1 MNKHKENGFR
11 SLLMTFAV
19 FAMSLVSISALAE
32 PIQIVGKVVDA
43 NGDPLVG
50 ASVVEAG
57 TSNGTITDLDG
68 AFVLTVENN
77 VTLLVSY
84 VGYKDQE
91 ARAHKDMVVMLR
103 EDTQVLDEVVAIG
116 YGTQK
121 KANLTGAVT
130 TVDVSKTLESKTESD
145 VAKAL
150 QGAVPGLTITNATGD
165 LDADPTVVIRGIG
178 TLSNSGTSTP
188 LYIVD
193 GVPVENLGYLNSNDI
208 ESISVLKDAS
218 STAIYGTRAAFG
230 VVLVTTKTAKTA
242 EKVSV
247 TYNNNFAW
255 SRATALPDYPTVM
268 EQATALTDANK
279 RAGLPSELFGMYL
292 DTKYFIA
299 GATAW
304 QEKHGGKSG
313 YRKMVYGDDWDE
325 HGFYADWDVAGIM
338 FNDAAPSQQHNLS
351 VSGNSGKT
359 NYYMS
364 LGYNHQQ
371 GLMNFNP
378 DKMDKFNATV
388 NLSTKVTKWLE
399 VGARF
404 NMQHRIYTYPYV
416 RGQGSYQYVWRWG
429 SFFGPYGYFEDAEG
443 NQYDGRNMI
452 GFRKAAAGPDGD
464 GSNDTYN
471 KRMNMR
477 AGGFIKL
484 NLAKGLTF
492 NGDYTFTYRAGRY
505 KGVGY
510 DEDLVNTWSLFGED
524 FTHGAINTS
533 TFIET
538 ENTHYY
544 NHVANMFLNYNGS
557 WSGHNLNVMVGA
569 NIDKSEYEYL
579 YYERHGMQ
587 DPTMPELKL
596 MSEDYSYSHSH
607 SRSGSAGIFG
617 RINYDYKGIYLIE
630 LSGRYDGSS
639 KFPSHTQ
646 WAFFPSGSLGYR
658 ISEEAYFQEAKEYV
672 SNLKVRA
679 SYGAIGNQEIGSN
692 MFIKT
697 MGKTTNG
704 VNWLGDGKLKYDY
717 FGTPKMVDP
726 SLTWETITTTNVGI
740 DLGFFNNDL
749 NVNFDWY
756 QRDTKGMLA
765 PGKELPSVLG
775 ASAAYENAGSLRTR
789 GWELNIDWR
798 HTFRDADDL
807 TVHANFN
814 LGDYKATITQWD
826 SDNLINT
833 KYTGKEYGEI
843 WGFETE
849 RYFTWDDFTTE
860 TRERLVPF
868 DVNDDGKVDADETIT
883 ETYQAVTGYVEGVAS
898 QKGLEKDKGFTYG
911 PGDIKFV
918 DQNGDGVIDW
928 GDGTVENHGD
938 LVKIGNTTP
947 RWQYSFRLGAE
958 WKGFDIDLFFQGVGK
973 RDMWSPS
980 AFVMP
985 LTRGADAIYAWQTD
999 YITNAEVSDTDIS
1012 KAVIRQDAA
1021 YPRMYPGNA
1030 GQGVPGSSIIDAG
1043 RNNFYPQD
1051 KYLINMAYLR
1061 LKNLTVGYTLPQ
1073 RLTRKATIEKV
1084 RIYASFNN
1092 LADLVNHTAQYGFDP
1107 EVSTGRGTG
1116 SFGNGTY
1123 GRVEPLMRSYSFGL
1137 QVTL

>member
-19 FAMSLVSISALAE
+19 FAMSLVSISAMAA
-32 PIQIVGKVVDA
+32 PISVVGKVVDA
-43 NGDPLVG
+43 NGEPLVG
-50 ASVVEAG
+50 ASVVEVG

-68 AFVLTVENN
+68 AFVLSVEPN
-77 VTLLVSY
+77 VTLHVSY

-91 ARAHKDMVVMLR
+91 VRAHKDMVVLLR
-103 EDTQVLDEVVAIG
+103 EDTHVLDEVVAIG

-165 LDADPTVVIRGIG
+165 LSADPTVVIRGIG

-193 GVPVENLGYLNSNDI
+193 GVPMENLGYLNANDI

-230 VVLVTTKTAKTA
+230 VVLVTTKSAKTA

-255 SRATALPDYPTVM
+255 SRATATPNYPDVLT
-268 EQATALTDANK
+268 QAQALTDANT
-279 RAGLPSELFGMYL
+279 RAGLASELFGMYL
-292 DTKYFIA
+292 NSDEFIA
-299 GATAW
+299 GATRWAEW
-304 QEKHGGKSG
+304 ASTQGWKNNKSP
-313 YRKMVYGDDWDE
+313 YRKMEYGLDWDE

-338 FNDAAPSQQHNLS
+338 FNNATPSQQHNLS

-371 GLMNFNP
+371 CLMNFNP

-388 NLSTKVTKWLE
+388 NISTKVNNWLE

-416 RGQGSYQYVWRWG
+416 RGQGTYQYVWRWG

-443 NQYDGRNMI
+443 NQYEGRNMI
-452 GFRKAAAGPDGD
+452 GFRKAAAGPDGE
-464 GSNDTYN
+464 GGDTWR

-524 FTHGAINTS
+524 FAHGAINTS

-544 NHVANMFLNYNGS
+544 NHVANMYFNYNGS
-557 WSGHNLNVMVGA
+557 WNNHNLNVMVGA
-569 NIDKSEYEYL
+569 NVDKNEYEYL
-579 YYERHGMQ
+579 YYERHAMQ
-587 DPTMPELKL
+587 DQNLPELAL
-596 MSEDYSYSHSH
+596 CAEDYSYSHSH
-607 SRSGSAGIFG
+607 SHSGSAGIFA

-630 LSGRYDGSS
+630 LSGRADASS
-639 KFPSHTQ
+639 KFPTDHQ
-646 WAFFPSGSLGYR
+646 WAFFPSGSVGYR
-658 ISEEAYFQEAKEYV
+658 ISEEPYFQAAKDYV
-672 SNLKVRA
+672 SNLKLRA
-679 SYGAIGNQEIGSN
+679 SYGQIGNQEIGSN
-692 MFIKT
+692 MFLET
-697 MGKTTNG
+697 MSKTTNG
-704 VNWLGDGKLKYDY
+704 VSWLGTGSSKYDY
-717 FGTPKMVDP
+717 FGQPKMVDP
-726 SLTWETITTTNVGI
+726 TLTWETIETTNVGI
-740 DLGFFNNDL
+740 DLGFFKNDL

-765 PGKELPSVLG
+765 PGKELPTVVG
-775 ASAAYENAGSLRTR
+775 TGAAYENAGSLRTR
-789 GWELNIDWR
+789 GWELSIDWR
-798 HTFRDADDL
+798 HVFRDAGDL
-807 TVHANFN
+807 ALHANFN
-814 LGDYKATITQWD
+814 IGDYKATITEWD
-826 SDNLINT
+826 SENFVNT
-833 KYTGKEYGEI
+833 KYSGKEYGEI

-849 RYFTWDDFTTE
+849 RYFTWDDFTT
-860 TRERLVPF
+860 
-868 DVNDDGKVDADETIT
+868 DAEGNI
-883 ETYQAVTGYVEGVAS
+883 TGYAEGVAS
-898 QKGLEKDKGFTYG
+898 QKGLEKDKAFTYG
-911 PGDIKFV
+911 PGDIKFK

-938 LVKIGNTTP
+938 LVKIGNTNP
-947 RWQYSFRLGAE
+947 RYQYSFRLGAD
-958 WKGFDIDLFFQGVGK
+958 WKGLDIDLFFQGVGK
-973 RDMWSPS
+973 RDAWSPS

-999 YITNAEVSDTDIS
+999 YVTEEEYANKT
-1012 KAVIRQDAA
+1012 IRQDAD

-1030 GQGVPGSSIIDAG
+1030 GQGVAGSSILDAG
-1043 RNNFYPQD
+1043 KNNFYPQD
-1051 KYLINMAYLR
+1051 KYLMNLSYLR

-1073 RLTRKATIEKV
+1073 KWTRKATIEKV
-1084 RIYASFNN
+1084 RIYASLNN
-1092 LADLVNHTAQYGFDP
+1092 LCDLINHTAQYGFDP
-1107 EVSTGRGTG
+1107 EVSTGSGTG

-1123 GRVEPLMRSYSFGL
+1123 GRTEPLMRSYSFGL

>member
-1 MNKHKENGFR
+1 MMNKHKENGFR

-19 FAMSLVSISALAE
+19 FAMSLFSISAMAE
-32 PIQIVGKVVDA
+32 PISIVGKVVDA
-43 NGDPLVG
+43 AGEPLVG

-68 AFVLTVENN
+68 AFVLTVEKN
-77 VTLLVSY
+77 VTLVVSY
-84 VGYKDQE
+84 VGCKDQE
-91 ARAHKDMVVMLR
+91 VRAHKDMVVMLK

-165 LDADPTVVIRGIG
+165 LNADPTVVIRGIG

-188 LYIVD
+188 LYVVD
-193 GVPVENLGYLNSNDI
+193 GVPMENLGYLNSNDI

-218 STAIYGTRAAFG
+218 ATAIYGTRAAFG
-230 VVLVTTKTAKTA
+230 VVLVTTKTAKTQ

-255 SRATALPDYPTVM
+255 SRATALPDYPDVLT
-268 EQATALTDANK
+268 QAQALTDANT
-279 RAGLPSELFGMYL
+279 RAGLASELFGMYL
-292 DTKYFIA
+292 NSDEFIA
-299 GATAW
+299 GATKWANW
-304 QEKHGGKSG
+304 AATQGWKNNKSP
-313 YRKMVYGDDWDE
+313 YRKMEYGLDWDE
-325 HGFYADWDVAGIM
+325 NGFYADWDVAGIM
-338 FNDAAPSQQHNLS
+338 FNNATPSQQHNLS

-388 NLSTKVTKWLE
+388 NLSTKVNNWLE

-416 RGQGSYQYVWRWG
+416 RGQGTYQYVWRWG

-443 NQYDGRNMI
+443 NQYEGRNMI
-452 GFRKAAAGPDGD
+452 GFRKAAAGPDGE
-464 GSNDTYN
+464 GGDTWR

-524 FTHGAINTS
+524 FAHGAINTS

-544 NHVANMFLNYNGS
+544 NHVANMFFNYNGS
-557 WSGHNLNVMVGA
+557 WAGNNLNVMVGA
-569 NIDKSEYEYL
+569 NLDKSEYEYL

-587 DPTMPELKL
+587 DPNLPELAL
-596 MSEDYSYSHSH
+596 LSEDYSYTHSHSH
-607 SRSGSAGIFG
+607 GGSAGIFA
-617 RINYDYKGIYLIE
+617 RINYDYKGIYLVE

-646 WAFFPSGSLGYR
+646 WAFFPSGSVGYR
-658 ISEEAYFQEAKEYV
+658 ISEEPYFQAAKEVV
-672 SNLKVRA
+672 SNLKLRG
-679 SYGAIGNQEIGSN
+679 SYGTIGNQEIGSN
-692 MFIKT
+692 MFLET
-697 MGKTTNG
+697 MSKTTNG
-704 VNWLGDGKLKYDY
+704 VSWLGTGGSKYDY

-726 SLTWETITTTNVGI
+726 TLTWETIATTNVGV
-740 DLGFFNNDL
+740 DLGFLKNDL

-756 QRDTKGMLA
+756 QRVTTGMLA
-765 PGKELPSVLG
+765 PGKELPTVLG

-789 GWELNIDWR
+789 GWELTIDWR
-798 HTFRDADDL
+798 HVFHNADDL
-807 TVHANFN
+807 AVHANFN
-814 LGDYKATITQWD
+814 IGDYKAVITEWD
-826 SDNLINT
+826 SEDLVNT
-833 KYTGKEYGEI
+833 KYSGKEYGEI

-849 RYFTWDDFTTE
+849 RYFTWDDFTT
-860 TRERLVPF
+860 
-868 DVNDDGKVDADETIT
+868 DADGNI
-883 ETYQAVTGYVEGVAS
+883 TGYAEGVAS

-918 DQNGDGVIDW
+918 DQNGDGEINW
-928 GDGTVENHGD
+928 GYDANDTENNPEGLAPGTKGNHGD
-938 LVKIGNTTP
+938 LVKIGNSTP
-947 RWQYSFRLGAE
+947 RYQYSFRLGAD

-973 RDMWSPS
+973 RDVWSPS

-999 YITNAEVSDTDIS
+999 YITEEDYLNKNID
-1012 KAVIRQDAA
+1012 QNAA
-1021 YPRMYPGNA
+1021 YPRMWPGNA
-1030 GQGVPGSSIIDAG
+1030 GQGVAGSSIIDAG
-1043 RNNFYPQD
+1043 KNNFYPQD
-1051 KYLINMAYLR
+1051 KYLMNLSYLR

-1073 RLTRKATIEKV
+1073 KWTRKATIEKV

-1092 LADLVNHTAQYGFDP
+1092 LADLINHTAQYGFDP
-1107 EVSTGRGTG
+1107 EVSTGSGTG

-1123 GRVEPLMRSYSFGL
+1123 GRTEPLMRSYSFGL

>member
-1 MNKHKENGFR
+1 MMNKHKENGFR

-19 FAMSLVSISALAE
+19 FAMSLVSISAMAA
-32 PIQIVGKVVDA
+32 PISVVGKVVDA
-43 NGDPLVG
+43 NGEPLVG

-68 AFVLTVENN
+68 AFVLSVEPN
-77 VTLLVSY
+77 VTLVVSY

-91 ARAHKDMVVMLR
+91 VRAHKDMVVMLR
-103 EDTQVLDEVVAIG
+103 EDTQILDEVVAIG

-193 GVPVENLGYLNSNDI
+193 GVPMENLGYLNSNDI

-230 VVLVTTKTAKTA
+230 VVLVTTKTAKTQ

-255 SRATALPDYPTVM
+255 SRATALPDYPTVL
-268 EQATALTDANK
+268 EQAQALTDANK
-279 RAGLPSELFGMYL
+279 RAGLASELFGMYL
-292 DTKYFIA
+292 DTEAFISGAQRWLDWANSPEGAAA
-299 GATAW
+299 GI
-304 QEKHGGKSG
+304 KNGKSP
-313 YRKMVYGDDWDE
+313 YRKMVYGLDWDE
-325 HGFYADWDVAGIM
+325 KGFYADWDVAGIM

-388 NLSTKVTKWLE
+388 NISTKVNNWLE
-399 VGARF
+399 IGARF
-404 NMQHRIYTYPYV
+404 NLQHRIYTYPYV

-452 GFRKAAAGPDGD
+452 GFRKAAAGPDGI
-464 GSNDTYN
+464 GNDTWN

-510 DEDLVNTWSLFGED
+510 SEDLVNTWSLFGEN
-524 FTHGAINTS
+524 FTHGKINTS

-569 NIDKSEYEYL
+569 NMDKSEYEYL

-587 DPTMPELKL
+587 DENLPELAL
-596 MSEDYSYSHSH
+596 CSEDYSYSHSH
-607 SRSGSAGIFG
+607 SHSGSAGVFA
-617 RINYDYKGIYLIE
+617 RINYDYKGIYLVE

-639 KFPSHTQ
+639 KFPTHTQ

-658 ISEEAYFQEAKEYV
+658 LSEEAYFQEAKEYV
-672 SNLKVRA
+672 SNLKLRA
-679 SYGAIGNQEIGSN
+679 SYGVIGNQEIGSN
-692 MFIKT
+692 MFLET
-697 MGKTTNG
+697 MSKTTNG
-704 VNWLGDGKLKYDY
+704 VSWMGTGTSKYDY
-717 FGTPKMVDP
+717 FGMPKMVDP
-726 SLTWETITTTNVGI
+726 SLTWETIATTNVGI

-756 QRDTKGMLA
+756 QRMTTGMLA
-765 PGKELPSVLG
+765 PGQELPSVLG

-798 HTFRDADDL
+798 HVFHDAGDL
-807 TVHANFN
+807 AVHANFN
-814 LGDYKATITQWD
+814 LADYKAVITQWD
-826 SDNLINT
+826 SNDLTNT

-849 RYFTWDDFTTE
+849 RYFTFDDF
-860 TRERLVPF
+860 
-868 DVNDDGKVDADETIT
+868 NADGSYK
-883 ETYQAVTGYVEGVAS
+883 EGVAD
-898 QKGLEKDKGFTYG
+898 QTALEKGTFVYG
-911 PGDIKFV
+911 PGDVKFV
-918 DQNGDGVIDW
+918 DQNGDGVINW
-928 GDGTVENHGD
+928 GYAVDDAVNNPEGLAPGTKNNHGD
-938 LVKIGNTTP
+938 LVKIGNETP
-947 RWQYSFRLGAE
+947 RWQYSFRLGAD

-973 RDMWSPS
+973 RDVWSPS

-999 YITNAEVSDTDIS
+999 YVTEAEYAAKT
-1012 KAVIRQDAA
+1012 IRQDAA

-1030 GQGVPGSSIIDAG
+1030 GQGVPGANITAIG
-1043 RNNFYPQD
+1043 CNNFYPQD
-1051 KYLINMAYLR
+1051 KYLINLAYLR

-1073 RLTRKATIEKV
+1073 KWTRKATIEKV

-1116 SFGNGTY
+1116 GFGNGTY

>member
-1 MNKHKENGFR
+1 MMNKHKENGFR

-19 FAMSLVSISALAE
+19 FAMSLVSISAMAA
-32 PIQIVGKVVDA
+32 PISVVGKVVDA
-43 NGDPLVG
+43 NGEPLVG

-68 AFVLTVENN
+68 AFVLSVEPN
-77 VTLLVSY
+77 VTLVVSY

-91 ARAHKDMVVMLR
+91 VRAHKDMVVMLK

-130 TVDVSKTLESKTESD
+130 SVDVSKTLESKTESD

-150 QGAVPGLTITNATGD
+150 QGAVPGLTITNANGD
-165 LDADPTVVIRGIG
+165 LNSDPTVVIRGIG

-230 VVLVTTKTAKTA
+230 VVLVTTKTAKTQ

-255 SRATALPDYPTVM
+255 SHATALPEYPDVIA
-268 EQATALTDANK
+268 QATALTDANK
-279 RAGLPSELFGMYL
+279 RAGLASELFGMYL
-292 DTKYFIA
+292 DTDEFLTGAQRWLDWANSPEGAAA
-299 GATAW
+299 GI
-304 QEKHGGKSG
+304 KNGKSP
-313 YRKMVYGDDWDE
+313 YRKMIYGLDWDE
-325 HGFYADWDVAGIM
+325 KGFYADWDVAGIM
-338 FNDAAPSQQHNLS
+338 FNDATPSQQHNLS

-378 DKMDKFNATV
+378 DKMDKFNATL
-388 NLSTKVTKWLE
+388 NLSTKVNKWLE

-416 RGQGSYQYVWRWG
+416 RGQGTYQYVWRWG
-429 SFFGPYGYFEDAEG
+429 SFFGPYGYFEDADG
-443 NQYDGRNMI
+443 NQFDGRQMI
-452 GFRKAAAGPDGD
+452 GFRKAAAGPDGE
-464 GSNDTYN
+464 GGDTWR

-510 DEDLVNTWSLFGED
+510 SEDLVNTWSLFGEN
-524 FTHGAINTS
+524 FTHGKINTS

-569 NIDKSEYEYL
+569 NLDKSEYEYL
-579 YYERHGMQ
+579 YYERHAMQ
-587 DPTMPELKL
+587 DENLPELAL
-596 MSEDYSYSHSH
+596 CSEDYSYTHSHSH
-607 SRSGSAGIFG
+607 GGSAGIFG
-617 RINYDYKGIYLIE
+617 RINYDYKGIYLVE

-639 KFPSHTQ
+639 KFPTHTQ
-646 WAFFPSGSLGYR
+646 WAFFPSGSVGYR
-658 ISEEAYFQEAKEYV
+658 ISEEGYFQEAKEYV
-672 SNLKVRA
+672 SNLKLRA
-679 SYGAIGNQEIGSN
+679 SYGVIGNQEIGSN
-692 MFIKT
+692 MFLET
-697 MGKTTNG
+697 MSKTTNG
-704 VNWLGDGKLKYDY
+704 VSWLGTGSSKYDY

-726 SLTWETITTTNVGI
+726 TLTWETIATTNVGI
-740 DLGFFNNDL
+740 DLGFLKNEL

-756 QRDTKGMLA
+756 QRETTGMLA
-765 PGKELPSVLG
+765 PGQALPQVLG

-798 HTFRDADDL
+798 HTFRDADNL
-807 TVHANFN
+807 TLHANFN
-814 LGDYKATITQWD
+814 LADYKATITQWD
-826 SDNLINT
+826 SNDLTNT

-843 WGFETE
+843 WGFQTD
-849 RYFTWDDFTTE
+849 RYFTFEDF
-860 TRERLVPF
+860 
-868 DVNDDGKVDADETIT
+868 NADGSYA
-883 ETYQAVTGYVEGVAS
+883 EGVAS
-898 QKGLEKDKGFTYG
+898 QTGLEKGSFKYG
-911 PGDIKFV
+911 PGDVKFV
-918 DQNGDGVIDW
+918 DQNGDGVINW
-928 GDGTVENHGD
+928 GYAVDDVENNPEGLAPGTKNNHGD
-938 LVKIGNTTP
+938 LVKIGNETP

-999 YITNAEVSDTDIS
+999 YVTEADYAAGIIDQN
-1012 KAVIRQDAA
+1012 AA

-1030 GQGVPGSSIIDAG
+1030 GQGVPGANITAIG
-1043 RNNFYPQD
+1043 CNNFYPQD
-1051 KYLINMAYLR
+1051 KYLMNLAYLR

-1073 RLTRKATIEKV
+1073 KWTRKATIEKV

>member
-1 MNKHKENGFR
+1 MMNKHKENGFR

-19 FAMSLVSISALAE
+19 FAMSLVSISAMAA
-32 PIQIVGKVVDA
+32 PISVVGKVVDA
-43 NGDPLVG
+43 NGEPLVG

-68 AFVLTVENN
+68 AFVLSVEPN
-77 VTLLVSY
+77 VTLVVSY

-91 ARAHKDMVVMLR
+91 VRAHKDMVVMLR

-193 GVPVENLGYLNSNDI
+193 GVPMENLGYLNSNDI

-230 VVLVTTKTAKTA
+230 VVLVTTKTAKTQ

-247 TYNNNFAW
+247 NYNNNFAW
-255 SRATALPDYPTVM
+255 SRATALPDYPDVLT
-268 EQATALTDANK
+268 QAQALTDANT
-279 RAGLPSELFGMYL
+279 RAGLASELFGMYL
-292 DTKYFIA
+292 NSDEFIA
-299 GATAW
+299 GATKWAEYAKTQGW
-304 QEKHGGKSG
+304 KNNKSP
-313 YRKMVYGDDWDE
+313 YRKMEYGLDWDE
-325 HGFYADWDVAGIM
+325 KGFYADWDVAGIM
-338 FNDAAPSQQHNLS
+338 FNDATPSQQHNLS

-388 NLSTKVTKWLE
+388 NLSTKVNNWLE

-404 NMQHRIYTYPYV
+404 NLQHRIYTYPYV
-416 RGQGSYQYVWRWG
+416 RGQGTYQYVWRWG

-443 NQYDGRNMI
+443 NQYEGRNMI
-452 GFRKAAAGPDGD
+452 GFRKAAAGPDGI
-464 GSNDTYN
+464 GNDTYQ

-510 DEDLVNTWSLFGED
+510 SEDLVNTWSLFGED
-524 FTHGAINTS
+524 FAHGKINTS

-557 WSGHNLNVMVGA
+557 WGGHNLNVMVGA
-569 NIDKSEYEYL
+569 NLDKSEYEYL
-579 YYERHGMQ
+579 YYERHAMQ
-587 DPTMPELKL
+587 DENLPELAL
-596 MSEDYSYSHSH
+596 CSEDYSYSHSH
-607 SRSGSAGIFG
+607 SHSGSAGIFA

-639 KFPSHTQ
+639 KFPTHTQ

-658 ISEEAYFQEAKEYV
+658 LSEEAYFQEAKEYV

-679 SYGAIGNQEIGSN
+679 SYGVIGNQEIGSN
-692 MFIKT
+692 MFLET
-697 MGKTTNG
+697 MSKTTNG
-704 VNWLGDGKLKYDY
+704 VSWLGTGNSKYDY
-717 FGTPKMVDP
+717 FGQPKMVDP
-726 SLTWETITTTNVGI
+726 TLTWETIATTNIGI
-740 DLGFFNNDL
+740 DLGFLNNDL

-756 QRDTKGMLA
+756 QRMTTGMLA
-765 PGKELPSVLG
+765 PGKTLPQVVG
-775 ASAAYENAGSLRTR
+775 ATAAYENAGSLRTR

-798 HTFRDADDL
+798 HTFRDADNL
-807 TVHANFN
+807 TLHANFN
-814 LGDYKATITQWD
+814 LADYKAVITEWD
-826 SDNLINT
+826 SNDLVNT

-843 WGFETE
+843 WGFETD
-849 RYFTWDDFTTE
+849 RYFTPDDF
-860 TRERLVPF
+860 
-868 DVNDDGKVDADETIT
+868 NADGSYK
-883 ETYQAVTGYVEGVAS
+883 EGIAS
-898 QKGLEKDKGFTYG
+898 QKGIEKDKGFTYG

-928 GDGTVENHGD
+928 GDGTKDNHGD
-938 LVKIGNTTP
+938 LVKIGNSTP
-947 RWQYSFRLGAE
+947 RWQYSFRLGAD

-973 RDMWSPS
+973 REVWSQS

-999 YITNAEVSDTDIS
+999 YITEADYAAGT
-1012 KAVIRQDAA
+1012 IRQDAA
-1021 YPRMYPGNA
+1021 YPRMWPGNA
-1030 GQGVPGSSIIDAG
+1030 GQGVASSSILDAG
-1043 RNNFYPQD
+1043 KNNFYPQD
-1051 KYLINMAYLR
+1051 KYLMNLAYLR

-1073 RLTRKATIEKV
+1073 KLTRKATIEKV

-1092 LADLVNHTAQYGFDP
+1092 LADLINHTAQYGFDP
-1107 EVSTGRGTG
+1107 EVSTGSGTG

-1123 GRVEPLMRSYSFGL
+1123 GRTEPLMRSYSFGL

>member
-1 MNKHKENGFR
+1 MNTRKENGFR
-11 SLLMTFAV
+11 SLLMSLAV
-19 FAMSLVSISALAE
+19 FAMTMVSISAYAAPE
-32 PIQIVGKVVDA
+32 TITGRVVDA
-43 NGDPLVG
+43 NGDPLIGANVAEVG
-50 ASVVEAG
+50 
-57 TSNGTITDLDG
+57 TTNGTITDIDG
-68 AFVLTVENN
+68 AFVLSVEKN

-84 VGYKDQE
+84 MGYKDQE
-91 ARAHKDMVVMLR
+91 VRAHKDMVVMLK
-103 EDTQVLDEVVAIG
+103 EDTQVLDEVVAVG

-193 GVPVENLGYLNSNDI
+193 GVPMENLGYLNSNDI

-230 VVLVTTKTAKTA
+230 VVLVTTKSAKTA

-255 SRATALPDYPTVM
+255 SHATALPEYPDVM
-268 EQATALTDANK
+268 SQANALTDANK
-279 RAGLPSELFGMYL
+279 RAGLASELFGMYL
-292 DTKYFIA
+292 DSKEFVE
-299 GATAW
+299 GANRWKEWAATQGW
-304 QEKHGGKSG
+304 KNGKSP
-313 YRKMVYGDDWDE
+313 YRKMEYGLDWDE
-325 HGFYADWDVAGIM
+325 YGFYADWDVAGIM
-338 FNDAAPSQQHNLS
+338 FNNATPSQQHNLS

-388 NLSTKVTKWLE
+388 NVSTKVNKWLE

-404 NMQHRIYTYPYV
+404 NLQHRIYTYPYV

-452 GFRKAAAGPDGD
+452 GFRKAAAGPDGIGD
-464 GSNDTYN
+464 DTWR

-510 DEDLVNTWSLFGED
+510 DEDLVNTWSLFGAD
-524 FTHGAINTS
+524 FKHGAINTS

-557 WSGHNLNVMVGA
+557 WDGHNLNVMVGA
-569 NIDKSEYEYL
+569 NLDKSEYEYL

-587 DPTMPELKL
+587 DPNLPELAL
-596 MSEDYSYSHSH
+596 LSEDYSYSHSH
-607 SRSGSAGIFG
+607 SHSGSAGIFG
-617 RINYDYKGIYLIE
+617 RINYDYKGIYLVE

-639 KFPSHTQ
+639 KFPTHTQ
-646 WAFFPSGSLGYR
+646 WAFFPSGSVGYR
-658 ISEEAYFQEAKEYV
+658 ISEEGYFQEAKQYV

-679 SYGAIGNQEIGSN
+679 SYGVIGNQEIGSN
-692 MFIKT
+692 MFLET
-697 MGKTTNG
+697 MSKTTNG
-704 VNWLGDGKLKYDY
+704 VSWLGTGNSKYDY

-726 SLTWETITTTNVGI
+726 TLTWETIATANVGI

-756 QRDTKGMLA
+756 QRTTTGMLA
-765 PGKELPSVLG
+765 PGQELPKVLG

-798 HTFRDADDL
+798 HTFKDL
-807 TVHANFN
+807 DNLSLHANFN
-814 LGDYKATITQWD
+814 LADYKATITQWESND
-826 SDNLINT
+826 LTNT

-843 WGFETE
+843 WGFETD
-849 RYFTWDDFTTE
+849 RYFTFDDFTTDGE
-860 TRERLVPF
+860 GNLVY
-868 DVNDDGKVDADETIT
+868 AD
-883 ETYQAVTGYVEGVAS
+883 GVAS
-898 QKGLEKDKGFTYG
+898 QKALEKGSFIYG

-918 DQNGDGVIDW
+918 DQNGDGKIDW
-928 GDGTVENHGD
+928 GKGTKDDHGD
-938 LVKIGNTTP
+938 LVKIGNETP
-947 RWQYSFRLGAE
+947 RFQYSFRLGAD

-973 RDMWSPS
+973 RDVWSPS

-999 YITNAEVSDTDIS
+999 YVTEAEYAAKT
-1012 KAVIRQDAA
+1012 IRQDAA

-1030 GQGVPGSSIIDAG
+1030 GQGVPGANVTAIG
-1043 RNNFYPQD
+1043 CNNFYPQD
-1051 KYLINMAYLR
+1051 KYLINLAYLR

-1073 RLTRKATIEKV
+1073 KWTRKATIEKV

-1116 SFGNGTY
+1116 GFGNGTY

>member
-1 MNKHKENGFR
+1 MNTRKENGFR
-11 SLLMTFAV
+11 SLLMSLAV
-19 FAMSLVSISALAE
+19 FAMTMVSISAYAAPE
-32 PIQIVGKVVDA
+32 TITGRVVDA
-43 NGDPLVG
+43 NGDPLIGANVAEVG
-50 ASVVEAG
+50 
-57 TSNGTITDLDG
+57 TTNGTITDIDG
-68 AFVLTVENN
+68 AFVLSVEKN

-84 VGYKDQE
+84 MGYKDQE
-91 ARAHKDMVVMLR
+91 VRAHKDMVVMLK
-103 EDTQVLDEVVAIG
+103 EDTQVLDEVVAVG

-193 GVPVENLGYLNSNDI
+193 GVPMENLGYLNSNDI

-230 VVLVTTKTAKTA
+230 VVLVTTKSAKTA

-255 SRATALPDYPTVM
+255 SHATALPEYPDVM
-268 EQATALTDANK
+268 SQANALTDANK
-279 RAGLPSELFGMYL
+279 RAGLASELFGMYL
-292 DTKYFIA
+292 DSKEFVE
-299 GATAW
+299 GANRWKEWAATQGW
-304 QEKHGGKSG
+304 KNGKSP
-313 YRKMVYGDDWDE
+313 YRKMEYGLDWDE
-325 HGFYADWDVAGIM
+325 YGFYADWDVAGIM
-338 FNDAAPSQQHNLS
+338 FNNATPSQQHNLS

-388 NLSTKVTKWLE
+388 NLSTKVNKWLE

-416 RGQGSYQYVWRWG
+416 RGQGTYQYVWRWG

-443 NQYDGRNMI
+443 NQYDGRQMI
-452 GFRKAAAGPDGD
+452 GFRKAAAGPDGI
-464 GSNDTYN
+464 GNDTYQ

-510 DEDLVNTWSLFGED
+510 DEDLVNTWSLFGEN
-524 FTHGAINTS
+524 FAHGAINTS

-569 NIDKSEYEYL
+569 NLDKSEYEYL

-587 DPTMPELKL
+587 DENLPELAL
-596 MSEDYSYSHSH
+596 CSEDYSYTHSHSH
-607 SRSGSAGIFG
+607 GGSAGIFG
-617 RINYDYKGIYLIE
+617 RINYDYKGIYLLE

-639 KFPSHTQ
+639 KFPTHTQ
-646 WAFFPSGSLGYR
+646 WAFFPSGSVGYR
-658 ISEEAYFQEAKEYV
+658 ISEEGYFQEAKQYV

-679 SYGAIGNQEIGSN
+679 SYGVIGNQEIGSN
-692 MFIKT
+692 MFLET
-697 MGKTTNG
+697 MSKTTNG
-704 VNWLGDGKLKYDY
+704 VSWLGTGNSKYDY

-726 SLTWETITTTNVGI
+726 TLTWETIATANVGI

-756 QRDTKGMLA
+756 QRTTTGMLA
-765 PGKELPSVLG
+765 PGQELPKVLG

-798 HTFRDADDL
+798 HTFKDL
-807 TVHANFN
+807 DNLSLHANFN
-814 LGDYKATITQWD
+814 LADYKATITQWESND
-826 SDNLINT
+826 LTNT

-843 WGFETE
+843 WGFETD
-849 RYFTWDDFTTE
+849 RYFTFDDFTTDGE
-860 TRERLVPF
+860 GNLVY
-868 DVNDDGKVDADETIT
+868 AD
-883 ETYQAVTGYVEGVAS
+883 GVAS
-898 QKGLEKDKGFTYG
+898 QKALEKGSFIYG

-918 DQNGDGVIDW
+918 DQNGDGKIDW
-928 GDGTVENHGD
+928 GKGTKDDHGD
-938 LVKIGNTTP
+938 LVKIGNETP
-947 RWQYSFRLGAE
+947 RFQYSFRLGAD

-973 RDMWSPS
+973 RDVWSPS

-999 YITNAEVSDTDIS
+999 YITEAEYAAKT
-1012 KAVIRQDAA
+1012 IRQDAA

-1030 GQGVPGSSIIDAG
+1030 GQGVPGANVTAIG
-1043 RNNFYPQD
+1043 CNNFYPQD
-1051 KYLINMAYLR
+1051 KYLINLAYLR

-1073 RLTRKATIEKV
+1073 KWTRKATIEKV

-1116 SFGNGTY
+1116 GFGNGTY

>member
-1 MNKHKENGFR
+1 MMNTRKENGFR
-11 SLLMTFAV
+11 SLLMSLAV
-19 FAMSLVSISALAE
+19 FAMTMVSISAYAAPE
-32 PIQIVGKVVDA
+32 TITGRVVDA
-43 NGDPLVG
+43 NGDPLIGANVAEVG
-50 ASVVEAG
+50 
-57 TSNGTITDLDG
+57 TTNGTITDIDG
-68 AFVLTVENN
+68 AFVLSVEKN

-84 VGYKDQE
+84 MGYKDQE
-91 ARAHKDMVVMLR
+91 VRAHKDMVVMLK
-103 EDTQVLDEVVAIG
+103 EDTQVLDEVVAVG

-193 GVPVENLGYLNSNDI
+193 GVPMENLGYLNSNDI

-230 VVLVTTKTAKTA
+230 VVLVTTKSAKTA

-247 TYNNNFAW
+247 TYSNNFAW
-255 SRATALPDYPTVM
+255 SRATAMPEYSDVVS
-268 EQATALTDANK
+268 QAAAMTMANDNE
-279 RAGLPSELFGMYL
+279 GLASELFGMYINT
-292 DTKYFIA
+292 DDFINKA
-299 GATAW
+299 KAW
-304 QEKHGGKSG
+304 QEYAATQGWKNGKSP
-313 YRKMVYGDDWDE
+313 YRKMEYGLDWDE
-325 HGFYADWDVAGIM
+325 KGFYADWDVAGII
-338 FNDAAPSQQHNLS
+338 FNNATPSQQHNLS

-388 NLSTKVTKWLE
+388 NVSTKVNKWLE

-404 NMQHRIYTYPYV
+404 NLQHRIYTYPYV

-443 NQYDGRNMI
+443 NQYDGRQMI
-452 GFRKAAAGPDGD
+452 GFRNNAGDA
-464 GSNDTYN
+464 YR

-505 KGVGY
+505 KGVGLM
-510 DEDLVNTWSLFGED
+510 EDLVNTWSLFGEN
-524 FTHGAINTS
+524 FAHGPISSS

-544 NHVANMFLNYNGS
+544 NHVANMYFNYNGS
-557 WSGHNLNVMVGA
+557 WNGNNLNVMVGA
-569 NIDKSEYEYL
+569 NIDKDEYEYL
-579 YYERHGMQ
+579 YYERHDLLSTDKFEMHLTG
-587 DPTMPELKL
+587 
-596 MSEDYSYSHSH
+596 SDYNYSHSH
-607 SRSGSAGIFG
+607 PHNGSVGIFG
-617 RINYDYKGIYLIE
+617 RINYDYKGIYLLE
-630 LSGRYDGSS
+630 FSARADASS

-646 WAFFPSGSLGYR
+646 WAFFPSGSVGYR
-658 ISEEAYFQEAKEYV
+658 ISEEPYFADAKEYV
-672 SNLKVRA
+672 SNLKLRA
-679 SYGAIGNQEIGSN
+679 SYGTIGNQEISSY
-692 MFIKT
+692 MFLET
-697 MGKTTNG
+697 MNKGQ
-704 VNWLGDGKLKYDY
+704 VSWLGAGDSKYYY
-717 FGTPKMVDP
+717 FGTPNLVDP
-726 SLTWETITTTNVGI
+726 ALTWETIATANVGI

-756 QRDTKGMLA
+756 QRDTKDMLA
-765 PGKELPSVLG
+765 PGKALPQVLG
-775 ASAAYENAGSLRTR
+775 TSAPYMNAGSLRTR

-798 HTFRDADDL
+798 HTFKDL
-807 TVHANFN
+807 DNLSLHANFN
-814 LGDYKATITQWD
+814 LADYKAVITQWD
-826 SDNLINT
+826 SNDFVNT
-833 KYTGKEYGEI
+833 TYSGKEYGEI
-843 WGFETE
+843 WGFETD
-849 RYFTWDDFTTE
+849 RYFTADDF
-860 TRERLVPF
+860 
-868 DVNDDGKVDADETIT
+868 NKDG
-883 ETYQAVTGYVEGVAS
+883 TYAAGVADQS
-898 QKGLEKDKGFTYG
+898 LLESGKFVYG

-918 DQNGDGVIDW
+918 DQNGDGKIDW
-928 GDGTVENHGD
+928 GKGTVEDHGD

-947 RWQYSFRLGAE
+947 RFQYSFRLGAD

-973 RDMWSPS
+973 RDMWTQS

-985 LTRGADAIYAWQTD
+985 FMRGVDAIYANQMN
-999 YITNAEVSDTDIS
+999 YITNDEIAAGT
-1012 KAVIRQDAA
+1012 IRQDAD
-1021 YPRMYPGNA
+1021 YPRLFGGGA
-1030 GQGVPGSSIIDAG
+1030 GQGNASSSILSG
-1043 RNNFYPQD
+1043 GKYNFYPQD
-1051 KYLINMAYLR
+1051 KYLVNMAYLR

-1073 RLTRKATIEKV
+1073 KWTRKATIEKV

-1107 EVSTGRGTG
+1107 EVSSGRGTG

>member
-1 MNKHKENGFR
+1 MNTRKENGFR
-11 SLLMTFAV
+11 SLLMSLAV
-19 FAMSLVSISALAE
+19 FAMTMVSIGAYAAPE
-32 PIQIVGKVVDA
+32 TITGRVVDA
-43 NGDPLVG
+43 NGDPLIGANVAEVG
-50 ASVVEAG
+50 
-57 TSNGTITDLDG
+57 TTNGTITDIDG
-68 AFVLTVENN
+68 AFVLSVEKN

-84 VGYKDQE
+84 MGYKDQE
-91 ARAHKDMVVMLR
+91 VRAHKDMVVMLK

-193 GVPVENLGYLNSNDI
+193 GVPMENLGYLNSNDI

-230 VVLVTTKTAKTA
+230 VVLVTTKSAKTA

-247 TYNNNFAW
+247 TYSNNFAW
-255 SRATALPDYPTVM
+255 SRATAMPEYSDVVS
-268 EQATALTDANK
+268 QAAAMTMANDNE
-279 RAGLPSELFGMYL
+279 GLASELFGMYINT
-292 DTKYFIA
+292 DDFINKA
-299 GATAW
+299 KAW
-304 QEKHGGKSG
+304 QEYAATQGWKNGKSP
-313 YRKMVYGDDWDE
+313 YRKMEYGLDWDE
-325 HGFYADWDVAGIM
+325 KGFYADWDVAGII
-338 FNDAAPSQQHNLS
+338 FNNATPSQQHNLS

-388 NLSTKVTKWLE
+388 NVSTKVNKWLE

-404 NMQHRIYTYPYV
+404 NLQHRIYTYPYV
-416 RGQGSYQYVWRWG
+416 RGQGTYQYVWRWG

-443 NQYDGRNMI
+443 HQYDGRQMI
-452 GFRKAAAGPDGD
+452 GFRNNAGDA
-464 GSNDTYN
+464 YR

-505 KGVGY
+505 KGVGLM
-510 DEDLVNTWSLFGED
+510 EDLVNTWSLFGEN
-524 FTHGAINTS
+524 FAHGPISSS

-544 NHVANMFLNYNGS
+544 NHVANMYFNYNGS
-557 WSGHNLNVMVGA
+557 WNGNNLNVMVGA
-569 NIDKSEYEYL
+569 NIDKDEYEYL
-579 YYERHGMQ
+579 YYERHDLLSTDKFEMHLTG
-587 DPTMPELKL
+587 
-596 MSEDYSYSHSH
+596 SDYNYSHSH
-607 SRSGSAGIFG
+607 PHNGSVGIFG
-617 RINYDYKGIYLIE
+617 RINYDYKGIYLLE
-630 LSGRYDGSS
+630 FSARADASS

-646 WAFFPSGSLGYR
+646 WAFFPSGSVGYR
-658 ISEEAYFQEAKEYV
+658 ISEEPYFADAKEYV
-672 SNLKVRA
+672 SNLKLRA
-679 SYGAIGNQEIGSN
+679 SYGTIGNQEIGSY
-692 MFIKT
+692 MFLET
-697 MGKTTNG
+697 MNKGQ
-704 VNWLGDGKLKYDY
+704 VSWLGAGDSKYYY
-717 FGTPKMVDP
+717 FGTPNLVDP
-726 SLTWETITTTNVGI
+726 ALTWETIATANVGI

-756 QRDTKGMLA
+756 QRDTKDMLA
-765 PGKELPSVLG
+765 PGKALPQVLG
-775 ASAAYENAGSLRTR
+775 TSAPYMNAGSLRTR

-798 HTFRDADDL
+798 HTFKDL
-807 TVHANFN
+807 DNLSLHANFN
-814 LGDYKATITQWD
+814 LADYKAVITQWD
-826 SDNLINT
+826 SNDFVNNT
-833 KYTGKEYGEI
+833 YSGKEYGEI
-843 WGFETE
+843 WGFETD
-849 RYFTWDDFTTE
+849 RYFTADDF
-860 TRERLVPF
+860 
-868 DVNDDGKVDADETIT
+868 NKDGTYAD
-883 ETYQAVTGYVEGVAS
+883 GVADQS
-898 QKGLEKDKGFTYG
+898 LLESGKFVYG

-918 DQNGDGVIDW
+918 DQNGDGVINW
-928 GDGTVENHGD
+928 GYEIEDAVNNPEGLAKGTKNNHGD

-947 RWQYSFRLGAE
+947 RFQYSFRLGAD

-973 RDMWSPS
+973 RDMWTQS

-985 LTRGADAIYAWQTD
+985 FMRGVDAIYANQMN
-999 YITNAEVSDTDIS
+999 YISNDEIAAGT
-1012 KAVIRQDAA
+1012 IRQDAD
-1021 YPRMYPGNA
+1021 YPRLFGGGA
-1030 GQGVPGSSIIDAG
+1030 GQGNAPSTILAG
-1043 RNNFYPQD
+1043 GKYNFYPQD
-1051 KYLINMAYLR
+1051 KYLVNMAYLR

-1073 RLTRKATIEKV
+1073 KWTRKATIEKV

>member
-1 MNKHKENGFR
+1 MMNKHKENGFR

-19 FAMSLVSISALAE
+19 FAMSLVSISAMAA
-32 PIQIVGKVVDA
+32 PISVVGKVVDA
-43 NGDPLVG
+43 NGEPLVG

-68 AFVLTVENN
+68 AFVLSVEPN
-77 VTLLVSY
+77 VTLHVSY

-91 ARAHKDMVVMLR
+91 VRAHKDMVVMLK

-130 TVDVSKTLESKTESD
+130 SVDVSKTLESKTESD

-150 QGAVPGLTITNATGD
+150 QGAVPGLTITNANGD
-165 LDADPTVVIRGIG
+165 LNSDPTVVIRGIG

-193 GVPVENLGYLNSNDI
+193 GVPMENLGYLNSNDI

-230 VVLVTTKTAKTA
+230 VVLVTTKTAKTQ

-255 SRATALPDYPTVM
+255 SHATALPEYPDVIA
-268 EQATALTDANK
+268 QATALTDANK
-279 RAGLPSELFGMYL
+279 RAGLASELFGMYL
-292 DTKYFIA
+292 DTDAFLGGAQRWLDWANSPEGAAA
-299 GATAW
+299 GI
-304 QEKHGGKSG
+304 KNGKSP
-313 YRKMVYGDDWDE
+313 YRKMVYGLDWDE
-325 HGFYADWDVAGIM
+325 NGFYADWDVAGIM
-338 FNDAAPSQQHNLS
+338 FNDATPSQQHNLA

-388 NLSTKVTKWLE
+388 NLSTKVNNWLE
-399 VGARF
+399 IGARF
-404 NMQHRIYTYPYV
+404 NMQHRIYTFPYV

-429 SFFGPYGYFEDAEG
+429 SFFGPYGYFEDADG
-443 NQYDGRNMI
+443 NQFDGRQMI
-452 GFRKAAAGPDGD
+452 GFRKAAAGPDGI
-464 GSNDTYN
+464 GNDTWR

-510 DEDLVNTWSLFGED
+510 SEDLVNTWSLFGEN
-524 FTHGAINTS
+524 FAHGKINTS

-569 NIDKSEYEYL
+569 NLDKSEYEYL

-587 DPTMPELKL
+587 DENLPELAL
-596 MSEDYSYSHSH
+596 CSEEYSYTHSHSH
-607 SRSGSAGIFG
+607 SGSAGIFA
-617 RINYDYKGIYLIE
+617 RINYDYKGIYLLE

-639 KFPSHTQ
+639 KFPTHTQ
-646 WAFFPSGSLGYR
+646 WAFFPSGSVGYR
-658 ISEEAYFQEAKEYV
+658 ISEEGYFQEAKEYV
-672 SNLKVRA
+672 SNLKLRA
-679 SYGAIGNQEIGSN
+679 SYGVIGNQEIGSN
-692 MFIKT
+692 MFLET
-697 MGKTTNG
+697 MSKTTNG
-704 VNWLGDGKLKYDY
+704 VSWLGTGSSKYDY

-726 SLTWETITTTNVGI
+726 TLTWETIATTNVGI
-740 DLGFFNNDL
+740 DLGFLKNEL

-756 QRDTKGMLA
+756 QRETTGMLA
-765 PGKELPSVLG
+765 PGQALPSVLG

-798 HTFRDADDL
+798 HTFRDADNL
-807 TVHANFN
+807 TLHANFN
-814 LGDYKATITQWD
+814 LADYKATITQWD
-826 SDNLINT
+826 SNDLTNT

-843 WGFETE
+843 WGFETD
-849 RYFTWDDFTTE
+849 RYFTFEDF
-860 TRERLVPF
+860 
-868 DVNDDGKVDADETIT
+868 NADGSYA
-883 ETYQAVTGYVEGVAS
+883 EGVAS
-898 QKGLEKDKGFTYG
+898 QTGLEKGSFKYG
-911 PGDIKFV
+911 PGDVKFV
-918 DQNGDGVIDW
+918 DQNGDGVINW
-928 GDGTVENHGD
+928 GYAVDDVENNPEGLAPGTKNNHGD
-938 LVKIGNTTP
+938 LVKIGNETP

-999 YITNAEVSDTDIS
+999 YVTEADYAAGIIDQN
-1012 KAVIRQDAA
+1012 AA

-1030 GQGVPGSSIIDAG
+1030 GQGVPGANITAIG
-1043 RNNFYPQD
+1043 CNNFYPQD
-1051 KYLINMAYLR
+1051 KYLMNLAYLR

-1073 RLTRKATIEKV
+1073 KWTRKATIEKV

-1107 EVSTGRGTG
+1107 EVSSGNGTG
-1116 SFGNGTY
+1116 GLGNGTY

>member
-1 MNKHKENGFR
+1 MMNKHKENGFR

-19 FAMSLVSISALAE
+19 FAMSLVSISAMAA
-32 PIQIVGKVVDA
+32 PISVVGKVVDA
-43 NGDPLVG
+43 NGEPLVG

-68 AFVLTVENN
+68 AFVLSVEPN
-77 VTLLVSY
+77 VTLVVSY

-91 ARAHKDMVVMLR
+91 VRAHKDMVVMLK

-130 TVDVSKTLESKTESD
+130 SVDVSKTLESKTESD

-193 GVPVENLGYLNSNDI
+193 GVPMENLGYLNSNDI

-230 VVLVTTKTAKTA
+230 VVLVTTKTAKTQ

-255 SRATALPDYPTVM
+255 SQATALPEYPDVIA
-268 EQATALTDANK
+268 QATALTDANK
-279 RAGLPSELFGMYL
+279 RAGLASELFGMYL
-292 DTKYFIA
+292 DTDEFLTGAQRWLDWANSPEGAAA
-299 GATAW
+299 GI
-304 QEKHGGKSG
+304 KNGKSP
-313 YRKMVYGDDWDE
+313 YRKMIYGLDWDE
-325 HGFYADWDVAGIM
+325 KGFYADWDVAGIM
-338 FNDAAPSQQHNLS
+338 FNDATPSQQHNLS

-388 NLSTKVTKWLE
+388 NLSTKVNNWLE

-416 RGQGSYQYVWRWG
+416 RGQGTYQYVWRWG
-429 SFFGPYGYFEDAEG
+429 SFFGPYGYFEDADG
-443 NQYDGRNMI
+443 NQFDGRQMI
-452 GFRKAAAGPDGD
+452 GFRKAAAGPDGE
-464 GSNDTYN
+464 GGDTWR

-510 DEDLVNTWSLFGED
+510 SEDLVNTWSLFGEN
-524 FTHGAINTS
+524 FTHGKINTS

-569 NIDKSEYEYL
+569 NLDKSEYEYL

-587 DPTMPELKL
+587 DENLPELAL
-596 MSEDYSYSHSH
+596 CSEDYSYTHSHSH
-607 SRSGSAGIFG
+607 GGSAGIFG
-617 RINYDYKGIYLIE
+617 RINYDYKGIYLVE

-639 KFPSHTQ
+639 KFPTHTQ
-646 WAFFPSGSLGYR
+646 WAFFPSGSVGYR
-658 ISEEAYFQEAKEYV
+658 ISEEGYFQEAKEYV
-672 SNLKVRA
+672 SNLKLRA
-679 SYGAIGNQEIGSN
+679 SYGVIGNQEIGSN
-692 MFIKT
+692 MFLET
-697 MGKTTNG
+697 MSKTTNG
-704 VNWLGDGKLKYDY
+704 VSWLGTGSSKYDY

-726 SLTWETITTTNVGI
+726 TLTWETIATTNVGI
-740 DLGFFNNDL
+740 DLGFLKNEL

-756 QRDTKGMLA
+756 QRETTGMLA
-765 PGKELPSVLG
+765 PGQALPQVLG

-798 HTFRDADDL
+798 HTFRDADNL
-807 TVHANFN
+807 TLHANFN
-814 LGDYKATITQWD
+814 LADYKATITQWD
-826 SDNLINT
+826 SNDLTNT

-843 WGFETE
+843 WGFQTD
-849 RYFTWDDFTTE
+849 RYFTFEDF
-860 TRERLVPF
+860 
-868 DVNDDGKVDADETIT
+868 NADGSYA
-883 ETYQAVTGYVEGVAS
+883 EGVAS
-898 QKGLEKDKGFTYG
+898 QTGLEKGSFKYG
-911 PGDIKFV
+911 PGDVKFV
-918 DQNGDGVIDW
+918 DQNGDGVINW
-928 GDGTVENHGD
+928 GYAVDDVENNPEGLAPGTKDDHGD
-938 LVKIGNTTP
+938 LVKIGNETP

-999 YITNAEVSDTDIS
+999 YVTEADYAAGIIDQN
-1012 KAVIRQDAA
+1012 AA

-1030 GQGVPGSSIIDAG
+1030 GQGVPGANITAIG
-1043 RNNFYPQD
+1043 CNNFYPQD
-1051 KYLINMAYLR
+1051 KYLMNLAYLR

-1073 RLTRKATIEKV
+1073 KWTRKATIEKV

-1107 EVSTGRGTG
+1107 EVSSGSGTG
-1116 SFGNGTY
+1116 GFGNGTY
-1123 GRVEPLMRSYSFGL
+1123 GRTEPLMRSYSFGL

>member
-19 FAMSLVSISALAE
+19 FAMSLVSIAAMAE
-32 PIQIVGKVVDA
+32 PIAIVGKVVDV
-43 NGDPLVG
+43 NGEPLVG
-50 ASVVEAG
+50 ASVAEAG

-68 AFVLTVENN
+68 AFVLTVEPN
-77 VTLLVSY
+77 VTLVVSY

-91 ARAHKDMVVMLR
+91 VRAHKDMVVMLK

-193 GVPVENLGYLNSNDI
+193 GVPMENLGYLNSNDI

-230 VVLVTTKTAKTA
+230 VVLVTTKTAKTQ

-255 SRATALPDYPTVM
+255 SQATALPEYPTVL
-268 EQATALTDANK
+268 EQAAALTEANK
-279 RAGLPSELFGMYL
+279 RAGLASELFGMYL
-292 DTKYFIA
+292 DSDAFIA
-299 GATAW
+299 GATKWAEYAKTQGW
-304 QEKHGGKSG
+304 KNGKSP
-313 YRKMVYGDDWDE
+313 YRKMEYGLDWDE
-325 HGFYADWDVAGIM
+325 NGFYADWDVAGIM
-338 FNDAAPSQQHNLS
+338 FNNAAPSQQHNLS

-388 NLSTKVTKWLE
+388 NLSTKVNKWLE

-404 NMQHRIYTYPYV
+404 NLQHRIYTYPYV
-416 RGQGSYQYVWRWG
+416 RGQGTYQYVWRWG

-443 NQYDGRNMI
+443 KQYDGRNMI
-452 GFRKAAAGPDGD
+452 GFRKAAAGPDGI
-464 GSNDTYN
+464 GNDTYQ
-471 KRMNMR
+471 KRMNVR

-510 DEDLVNTWSLFGED
+510 DEDLVNTWSLFGEN

-544 NHVANMFLNYNGS
+544 NHVANMYLNYNGS
-557 WSGHNLNVMVGA
+557 WNGHNLNVMVGA
-569 NIDKSEYEYL
+569 NLDKSEYEYL

-587 DPTMPELKL
+587 DPNMPELKL
-596 MSEDYSYSHSH
+596 LSEDYSYSHSH

-658 ISEEAYFQEAKEYV
+658 ISEEAYFADAKQYV
-672 SNLKVRA
+672 SNLKLRA

-704 VNWLGDGKLKYDY
+704 VSWLGTGSLKYDY

-765 PGKELPSVLG
+765 PGQELPSVLG

-798 HTFRDADDL
+798 HVFQDL
-807 TVHANFN
+807 DNLELHANFN
-814 LGDYKATITQWD
+814 LGDYKATITEWD
-826 SDNLINT
+826 SKDELNT

-843 WGFETE
+843 WGFETD
-849 RYFTWDDFTTE
+849 RYFTADDF
-860 TRERLVPF
+860 
-868 DVNDDGKVDADETIT
+868 NADGSYKDGIAD
-883 ETYQAVTGYVEGVAS
+883 QTGL
-898 QKGLEKDKGFTYG
+898 QKDKAFTYG

-918 DQNGDGVIDW
+918 DQNNDGVINW
-928 GDGTVENHGD
+928 GYAIDDAVNNPEGLAPGTKDNHGD
-938 LVKIGNTTP
+938 LVKIGNETP
-947 RWQYSFRLGAE
+947 RYQYSFRLGGS

-985 LTRGADAIYAWQTD
+985 LTRGADAIYAWQMD
-999 YITNAEVSDTDIS
+999 YVTQEMVDNNTIDQNA
-1012 KAVIRQDAA
+1012 K
-1021 YPRMYPGNA
+1021 YPRLFPGNA
-1030 GQGVPGSSIIDAG
+1030 GQGVPGANIIASG
-1043 RNNFYPQD
+1043 KNNFYPQD

-1073 RLTRKATIEKV
+1073 KWTRKATIEKV

>member
-1 MNKHKENGFR
+1 MMNKHKENGFR

-19 FAMSLVSISALAE
+19 FAMSLVSISAMAA
-32 PIQIVGKVVDA
+32 PISVVGKVVDA
-43 NGDPLVG
+43 NGEPLVG

-68 AFVLTVENN
+68 AFVLSVEPN
-77 VTLLVSY
+77 VTLVVSY

-91 ARAHKDMVVMLR
+91 VRAHKDMVVMLK

-230 VVLVTTKTAKTA
+230 VVLITTKTAKTA

-255 SRATALPDYPTVM
+255 SRATALPDYPTVL
-268 EQATALTDANK
+268 EQANALTEANK
-279 RAGLPSELFGMYL
+279 RAGFASELFGMYL
-292 DTKYFIA
+292 DSDEFIA
-299 GATAW
+299 GATKWAEW
-304 QEKHGGKSG
+304 ASTQGWKNNKSP
-313 YRKMVYGDDWDE
+313 YRKMEYGLDWDE
-325 HGFYADWDVAGIM
+325 KGFYADWDVAGIM
-338 FNDAAPSQQHNLS
+338 FNNAAPSQQHNLS

-388 NLSTKVTKWLE
+388 NLSTKVNNWLE

-404 NMQHRIYTYPYV
+404 NLQHRIYTYPYV

-452 GFRKAAAGPDGD
+452 GFRKAAAGPDGI
-464 GSNDTYN
+464 GNDTYQ

-524 FTHGAINTS
+524 FQHGAINSS

-596 MSEDYSYSHSH
+596 LSEDYSYSHSH

-646 WAFFPSGSLGYR
+646 WAFFPSGSVGYR
-658 ISEEAYFQEAKEYV
+658 ISEEAYFADAKEYV

-697 MGKTTNG
+697 MAKTTNG
-704 VNWLGDGKLKYDY
+704 VSWLGTGSLKYDY

-726 SLTWETITTTNVGI
+726 TLTWETITTTNVGI
-740 DLGFFNNDL
+740 DLGFLNNEL

-765 PGKELPSVLG
+765 PGKALPSVLG

-789 GWELNIDWR
+789 GWEFNVDWR
-798 HTFRDADDL
+798 HTFHDAGDL

-814 LGDYKATITQWD
+814 LADYKATITQWD

-843 WGFETE
+843 WGFETD
-849 RYFTWDDFTTE
+849 RYFTADDF
-860 TRERLVPF
+860 
-868 DVNDDGKVDADETIT
+868 NADGSYA
-883 ETYQAVTGYVEGVAS
+883 EGVAD
-898 QKGLEKDKGFTYG
+898 QTGLQKDKAFTYG

-928 GDGTVENHGD
+928 GYAADDAVNNPEGLAPGTTGNHGD

-947 RWQYSFRLGAE
+947 RWQYSFRLGAD

-985 LTRGADAIYAWQTD
+985 LTRGADAIYAWQMD
-999 YITNAEVSDTDIS
+999 YVTQEMVDNNSIDQNA
-1012 KAVIRQDAA
+1012 R
-1021 YPRMYPGNA
+1021 YPRLYPGNA
-1030 GQGVPGSSIIDAG
+1030 GQGVPGSSIVDAG

-1073 RLTRKATIEKV
+1073 KWTRKATIEKV

-1092 LADLVNHTAQYGFDP
+1092 LCDLVNHTAQYGFDP
-1107 EVSTGRGTG
+1107 EVSSGRGTG

>member
-1 MNKHKENGFR
+1 MNTRKENGFR
-11 SLLMTFAV
+11 SLLMSLAV
-19 FAMSLVSISALAE
+19 FAMTMVSISAYAAPE
-32 PIQIVGKVVDA
+32 TITGRVVDA
-43 NGDPLVG
+43 NGDPLIGANVAEVG
-50 ASVVEAG
+50 
-57 TSNGTITDLDG
+57 TTNGTITDIDG
-68 AFVLTVENN
+68 AFVLSVEKN

-84 VGYKDQE
+84 MGYKDQE
-91 ARAHKDMVVMLR
+91 VRAHKDMVVMLK
-103 EDTQVLDEVVAIG
+103 EDTQVLDEVVAVG

-178 TLSNSGTSTP
+178 TLSNSGVSTP
-188 LYIVD
+188 LYVVD
-193 GVPVENLGYLNSNDI
+193 GVPVENLGYLNANDI

-230 VVLVTTKTAKTA
+230 VVLVTTKSAKTA

-255 SRATALPDYPTVM
+255 SRATALPEYPTVM
-268 EQATALTDANK
+268 EQANALTEANT
-279 RAGLPSELFGMYL
+279 RAGLASELFGMYL
-292 DTKYFIA
+292 NSPEFIA
-299 GATAW
+299 GATKW

-325 HGFYADWDVAGIM
+325 HGFYADWDVVGIL
-338 FNDAAPSQQHNLS
+338 FNNAAPSQQHNLS

-388 NLSTKVTKWLE
+388 NLSTKINKWLE

-404 NMQHRIYTYPYV
+404 NMQHRTYTYPYT

-443 NQYDGRNMI
+443 KQYDARNMI
-452 GFRKAAAGPDGD
+452 GYRKAAAGPDGD
-464 GSNDTYN
+464 PSNDTYQ

-505 KGVGY
+505 KGTGY
-510 DEDLVNTWSLFGED
+510 EEDIVNTWSLFGED
-524 FTHGAINTS
+524 WSHGPTSTS

-557 WSGHNLNVMVGA
+557 WEGHNLNVMVGA

-587 DPTMPELKL
+587 DPNMPELKL
-596 MSEDYSYSHSH
+596 LSEDYSYSHNH
-607 SRSGSAGIFG
+607 SRSGSAGVFG

-646 WAFFPSGSLGYR
+646 WAFFPSGSIGYR
-658 ISEEAYFQEAKEYV
+658 ISEEPYFADAKEYV
-672 SNLKVRA
+672 SNLKLRA
-679 SYGAIGNQEIGSN
+679 SYGTIGNQEIGSN

-697 MGKTTNG
+697 MAKTTNG
-704 VNWLGDGKLKYDY
+704 VNWLGTGTSKYDY

-726 SLTWETITTTNVGI
+726 TLTWETIATTNVGI

-756 QRDTKGMLA
+756 QRTTNGMLA

-775 ASAAYENAGSLRTR
+775 ASAAYENAGQLRTR

-798 HTFRDADDL
+798 HTFKDLDDL
-807 TVHANFN
+807 SLHANFN
-814 LGDYKATITQWD
+814 LADYKATITNWD
-826 SDNLINT
+826 SNDLTNT

-843 WGFETE
+843 WGFETD
-849 RYFTWDDFTTE
+849 RYFTAADF
-860 TRERLVPF
+860 
-868 DVNDDGKVDADETIT
+868 NADG
-883 ETYQAVTGYVEGVAS
+883 TYAAGVADQS
-898 QKGLEKDKGFTYG
+898 GLEKDKAFSYG

-928 GDGTVENHGD
+928 GEGTKDDHGD

-947 RWQYSFRLGAE
+947 RFQYSFRLGAD
-958 WKGFDIDLFFQGVGK
+958 WKGIDIDLFFQGVGK

-985 LTRGADAIYAWQTD
+985 LTRGADAIYAWQMD
-999 YITNAEVSDTDIS
+999 YVTQEMVDNNAIN
-1012 KAVIRQDAA
+1012 QDAR
-1021 YPRMYPGNA
+1021 YPRLFPGNA
-1030 GQGVPGSSIIDAG
+1030 GQGVASANIMDAG

-1073 RLTRKATIEKV
+1073 KWTRKATIEKV

-1107 EVSTGRGTG
+1107 EVSSGRGTG

>member
-1 MNKHKENGFR
+1 MMNKHKENGFR

-19 FAMSLVSISALAE
+19 FAMSLVSISAMAA
-32 PIQIVGKVVDA
+32 PISVVGKVVDA
-43 NGDPLVG
+43 NGEPLVG

-68 AFVLTVENN
+68 AFVLSVEPN
-77 VTLLVSY
+77 VTLHVSY

-91 ARAHKDMVVMLR
+91 VRAHKDMVVMLR

-193 GVPVENLGYLNSNDI
+193 GVPVENLGYLNPNDI

-255 SRATALPDYPTVM
+255 SRATALPEYPNVL
-268 EQATALTDANK
+268 EQAGALTEANT
-279 RAGLPSELFGMYL
+279 RAGLASELFGMYL
-292 DTKYFIA
+292 NSDAFIE
-299 GATAW
+299 GATKW
-304 QEKHGGKSG
+304 QEWASTQGWKNNKSP
-313 YRKMVYGDDWDE
+313 YRKMEYGLDWDE
-325 HGFYADWDVAGIM
+325 NGFYADWDVVGIL

-351 VSGNSGKT
+351 ISGNSGKT
-359 NYYMS
+359 NYYVS

-371 GLMNFNP
+371 GLMNYYP
-378 DKMDKFNATV
+378 DKMDKFNATI
-388 NLSTKVTKWLE
+388 NLSTKVNNWLE

-404 NMQHRIYTYPYV
+404 NMQHRTYTYPYT

-443 NQYDGRNMI
+443 YQYDARNMI
-452 GFRKAAAGPDGD
+452 GYRKAAAGPDGD
-464 GSNDTYN
+464 LSNDTYR

-505 KGVGY
+505 KGTGY
-510 DEDLVNTWSLFGED
+510 MEDLVNTWALFGED
-524 FTHGAINTS
+524 WKHGATSTS

-569 NIDKSEYEYL
+569 NLDKSEYEYL
-579 YYERHGMQ
+579 YYERHGLL
-587 DPTMPELKL
+587 DANMPELNLTK
-596 MSEDYSYSHSH
+596 EDYNYSHSH
-607 SRSGSAGIFG
+607 SRAGSAGVFG

-639 KFPSHTQ
+639 KFPTHTQ

-658 ISEEAYFQEAKEYV
+658 ISEEAYFAEAKNYV
-672 SNLKVRA
+672 SNLKLRA
-679 SYGAIGNQEIGSN
+679 SYGTIGNQEIGSN

-697 MGKTTNG
+697 MDKNTNS
-704 VNWLGDGKLKYDY
+704 VNWLGDGSSKLDY
-717 FGTPKMVDP
+717 AGTPKLVDP
-726 SLTWETITTTNVGI
+726 TLTWETITTTNVGI

-765 PGKELPSVLG
+765 KGQELPKVVG
-775 ASAAYENAGSLRTR
+775 TDAAWENAGSLRTR

-798 HTFRDADDL
+798 HVFHEAGDL
-807 TVHANFN
+807 ALHANFN
-814 LGDYKATITQWD
+814 LGDYKAVITEWE
-826 SDNLINT
+826 SSNRTNEE
-833 KYTGKEYGEI
+833 YAGKEYGEI
-843 WGFETE
+843 WGFQTD
-849 RYFTWDDFTTE
+849 RYFTWDDFTT
-860 TRERLVPF
+860 
-868 DVNDDGKVDADETIT
+868 DADGNI
-883 ETYQAVTGYVEGVAS
+883 TGYAQDVAD
-898 QKGLEKDKGFTYG
+898 QTGLEKDKGFIYG

-928 GDGTVENHGD
+928 GKGTKDDHGD

-947 RWQYSFRLGAE
+947 RFQYSFRLGAE
-958 WKGFDIDLFFQGVGK
+958 WKGIDVDLFFQGVGK

-985 LTRGADAIYAWQTD
+985 LMRGADAIYSWQMD
-999 YITNAEVSDTDIS
+999 YVTEEQYTNHSIDQNA
-1012 KAVIRQDAA
+1012 R
-1021 YPRMYPGNA
+1021 YPRLYPGNA
-1030 GQGVPGSSIIDAG
+1030 GQGVPDAKIIG
-1043 RNNFYPQD
+1043 LGKNNFYPQD

-1061 LKNLTVGYTLPQ
+1061 LKNVTVGYTLPQ
-1073 RLTRKATIEKV
+1073 KWTRKATIEKV

-1107 EVSTGRGTG
+1107 EVSSGRGTG
-1116 SFGNGTY
+1116 GFGNGTY

>member
-19 FAMSLVSISALAE
+19 FAMSLVSIAAMAE
-32 PIQIVGKVVDA
+32 PIAIVGKVVDV
-43 NGDPLVG
+43 NGEPLVG
-50 ASVVEAG
+50 ASVAEAG

-68 AFVLTVENN
+68 AFVLTVEPN
-77 VTLLVSY
+77 VTLVVSY

-91 ARAHKDMVVMLR
+91 VRAHKDMVVMLK

-230 VVLVTTKTAKTA
+230 VVLVTTKTAKTQ

-255 SRATALPDYPTVM
+255 SQATALPEYPTVL
-268 EQATALTDANK
+268 EQAAALTEANK
-279 RAGLPSELFGMYL
+279 RAGLASELFGMYL
-292 DTKYFIA
+292 DSDAFIA
-299 GATAW
+299 GATKWAEYAKTQGW
-304 QEKHGGKSG
+304 KNGKSP
-313 YRKMVYGDDWDE
+313 YRKMEYGLDWDE
-325 HGFYADWDVAGIM
+325 KGFYADWDVAGIM
-338 FNDAAPSQQHNLS
+338 FNNAAPSQQHNLS

-388 NLSTKVTKWLE
+388 NLSTKVNKWLE
-399 VGARF
+399 IGARF

-443 NQYDGRNMI
+443 HQYDGRQMI
-452 GFRKAAAGPDGD
+452 GFRNDAGDA
-464 GSNDTYN
+464 YR
-471 KRMNMR
+471 KRMNIR

-505 KGVGY
+505 KGVGLM
-510 DEDLVNTWSLFGED
+510 EDLVNTWSLFGED
-524 FTHGAINTS
+524 FKHGAISSS

-544 NHVANMFLNYNGS
+544 NHVANMYFNYNGS
-557 WSGHNLNVMVGA
+557 WNGNNLNVMVGA
-569 NIDKSEYEYL
+569 NIDKDEYEYL
-579 YYERHGMQ
+579 YYERH
-587 DPTMPELKL
+587 DLLSTNKHELHL
-596 MSEDYSYSHSH
+596 TGSDYNYSHSH
-607 SRSGSAGIFG
+607 PHNGSVGIFG
-617 RINYDYKGIYLIE
+617 RINYDYKGIYLVE
-630 LSGRYDGSS
+630 LSARADASS

-658 ISEEAYFQEAKEYV
+658 ISEEAYFADAKQYV
-672 SNLKVRA
+672 SNLKLRA
-679 SYGAIGNQEIGSN
+679 SYGTIGNQEIGSY
-692 MFIKT
+692 MFLET
-697 MGKTTNG
+697 MNKGQ
-704 VNWLGDGKLKYDY
+704 VSWLGAGDSKYYY
-717 FGTPKMVDP
+717 FGTPNLVDP
-726 SLTWETITTTNVGI
+726 TLTWETIATTNVGI

-756 QRDTKGMLA
+756 QRDTKDMLA
-765 PGKELPSVLG
+765 PGAALPQVLG
-775 ASAAYENAGSLRTR
+775 TSAPYMNAGSLRTR

-798 HTFRDADDL
+798 HIFQNLDNL
-807 TVHANFN
+807 ELHANFN
-814 LGDYKATITQWD
+814 IGDYKAVVTEWESND
-826 SDNLINT
+826 FVNT
-833 KYTGKEYGEI
+833 TYAGKEYGEI

-849 RYFTWDDFTTE
+849 RYFTAEDF
-860 TRERLVPF
+860 
-868 DVNDDGKVDADETIT
+868 NADGSYKQVLDAE
-883 ETYQAVTGYVEGVAS
+883 GNYVSGPADQS
-898 QKGLEKDKGFTYG
+898 KLESGKFVYG

-928 GDGTVENHGD
+928 GKGTKDDHGD
-938 LVKIGNTTP
+938 LVKIGNSTP
-947 RWQYSFRLGAE
+947 RYQYSFRLGGS

-973 RDMWSPS
+973 RDMWTQS

-985 LTRGADAIYAWQTD
+985 FMRGVDAIYANQMN
-999 YITNAEVSDTDIS
+999 YITNDEVAAGT
-1012 KAVIRQDAA
+1012 IRQDAD
-1021 YPRMYPGNA
+1021 YPRLFGGGA
-1030 GQGVPGSSIIDAG
+1030 GQGNASSSILAG
-1043 RNNFYPQD
+1043 GKYNFYPQD
-1051 KYLINMAYLR
+1051 KYLVNMAYLR

-1073 RLTRKATIEKV
+1073 HLTRKATIEKV

>member
-1 MNKHKENGFR
+1 MMNTRKENGFR
-11 SLLMTFAV
+11 SLLMSLAV
-19 FAMSLVSISALAE
+19 FAMTMVSISAYAAPE
-32 PIQIVGKVVDA
+32 TITGRVVDA
-43 NGDPLVG
+43 NGDPLIGANVAEVG
-50 ASVVEAG
+50 
-57 TSNGTITDLDG
+57 TTNGTITDIDG
-68 AFVLTVENN
+68 AFVLSVEKN

-84 VGYKDQE
+84 MGYKDQE
-91 ARAHKDMVVMLR
+91 VRAHKDMVVMLK
-103 EDTQVLDEVVAIG
+103 EDTQVLDEVVAVG

-193 GVPVENLGYLNSNDI
+193 GVPMENLGYLNSNDI

-230 VVLVTTKTAKTA
+230 VVLVTTKSAKTA

-255 SRATALPDYPTVM
+255 SHATALPEYPDVM
-268 EQATALTDANK
+268 SQANALTDANK
-279 RAGLPSELFGMYL
+279 RAGLASELFGMYL
-292 DTKYFIA
+292 DSKQFVE
-299 GATAW
+299 GANRWKEWAATQGW
-304 QEKHGGKSG
+304 KNGKSP
-313 YRKMVYGDDWDE
+313 YRKMEYGLDWDE
-325 HGFYADWDVAGIM
+325 YGFYADWDVAGIM
-338 FNDAAPSQQHNLS
+338 FNNATPSQQHNLS

-388 NLSTKVTKWLE
+388 NVSTKVNKWLE

-404 NMQHRIYTYPYV
+404 NLQHRIYTYPYV

-429 SFFGPYGYFEDAEG
+429 SFFGPYGYFEDANG
-443 NQYDGRNMI
+443 NQFDGRNMI
-452 GFRKAAAGPDGD
+452 GFRKAAAGPDGIGD
-464 GSNDTYN
+464 DTWR

-510 DEDLVNTWSLFGED
+510 DEDLVNTWSLFGAD
-524 FTHGAINTS
+524 FKHGAINTS

-557 WSGHNLNVMVGA
+557 WDGHNLNVMVGA
-569 NIDKSEYEYL
+569 NLDKSEYEYL

-587 DPTMPELKL
+587 DPNLPELAL
-596 MSEDYSYSHSH
+596 LSEDYSYSHSH
-607 SRSGSAGIFG
+607 SHSGSAGIFG
-617 RINYDYKGIYLIE
+617 RINYDYKGIYLVE

-639 KFPSHTQ
+639 KFPTHTQ

-658 ISEEAYFQEAKEYV
+658 ISEEGYFQEAKQYV

-679 SYGAIGNQEIGSN
+679 SYGVIGNQEIGSN
-692 MFIKT
+692 MFLET
-697 MGKTTNG
+697 MSKTTNG
-704 VNWLGDGKLKYDY
+704 VSWLGTGNSKYDY

-726 SLTWETITTTNVGI
+726 TLTWETIATANVGI

-756 QRDTKGMLA
+756 QRTTTGMLA
-765 PGKELPSVLG
+765 PGQELPKVLG

-798 HTFRDADDL
+798 HTFKDL
-807 TVHANFN
+807 DNLSLHANFN
-814 LGDYKATITQWD
+814 LADYKATITNWD
-826 SDNLINT
+826 SNDLTNT

-843 WGFETE
+843 WGFETD
-849 RYFTWDDFTTE
+849 RYFTFDDFTTDGE
-860 TRERLVPF
+860 GNLVY
-868 DVNDDGKVDADETIT
+868 AD
-883 ETYQAVTGYVEGVAS
+883 GVAS
-898 QKGLEKDKGFTYG
+898 QKALEKGSFIYG

-918 DQNGDGVIDW
+918 DQNGDGKIDW
-928 GDGTVENHGD
+928 GKGTKDDHGD
-938 LVKIGNTTP
+938 LVKIGNETP
-947 RWQYSFRLGAE
+947 RFQYSFRLGAD

-973 RDMWSPS
+973 RDVWSPS

-999 YITNAEVSDTDIS
+999 YVTEAEYAAKT
-1012 KAVIRQDAA
+1012 IRQDAA

-1030 GQGVPGSSIIDAG
+1030 GQGVPGANVTAIG
-1043 RNNFYPQD
+1043 CNNFYPQD
-1051 KYLINMAYLR
+1051 KYLINLAYLR

-1073 RLTRKATIEKV
+1073 KWTRKATIEKV

-1116 SFGNGTY
+1116 GFGNGTY

>member
-1 MNKHKENGFR
+1 MMNKHKENGFR

-19 FAMSLVSISALAE
+19 FAMSLVSISAMAA
-32 PIQIVGKVVDA
+32 PISVVGKVVDA
-43 NGDPLVG
+43 NGEPLVG

-68 AFVLTVENN
+68 AFVLSVEPN
-77 VTLLVSY
+77 VTLVVSY

-91 ARAHKDMVVMLR
+91 VRAHKDMVVMLR

-230 VVLVTTKTAKTA
+230 VVLITTKTAKTA

-255 SRATALPDYPTVM
+255 SRATALPEYPSVL
-268 EQATALTDANK
+268 EQANALTEANT
-279 RAGLPSELFGMYL
+279 RAGLASELFGMYL
-292 DTKYFIA
+292 NSDEFIA
-299 GATAW
+299 GATKWAEYAAEQGW
-304 QEKHGGKSG
+304 KNGKSP
-313 YRKMVYGDDWDE
+313 YRKMEYGLDWDE
-325 HGFYADWDVAGIM
+325 HGFYADWDVVGIL
-338 FNDAAPSQQHNLS
+338 FNNAAPSQQHNLS

-388 NLSTKVTKWLE
+388 NLSTKVNNWLE
-399 VGARF
+399 IGARF
-404 NMQHRIYTYPYV
+404 NMQHRIYTYPYT

-443 NQYDGRNMI
+443 KQYDARNMI
-452 GFRKAAAGPDGD
+452 GYRKAALGPDGD
-464 GSNDTYN
+464 PSNDTYQ

-505 KGVGY
+505 KGTGY
-510 DEDLVNTWSLFGED
+510 MEDIVNTWSLFGED
-524 FTHGAINTS
+524 FAHGATSTS

-569 NIDKSEYEYL
+569 NLDKSEYEYL

-587 DPTMPELKL
+587 DPNMPELKL
-596 MSEDYSYSHSH
+596 LSEDYSYSHSH
-607 SRSGSAGIFG
+607 SRSGSAGVFG
-617 RINYDYKGIYLIE
+617 RINYDYKGIYLVE

-658 ISEEAYFQEAKEYV
+658 ISEEAYFADAKQYV

-704 VNWLGDGKLKYDY
+704 VNWLGTGNSKYDY

-726 SLTWETITTTNVGI
+726 TLTWETITTTNVGI
-740 DLGFFNNDL
+740 DLGFLSNEL

-765 PGKELPSVLG
+765 PGKALPSVLG

-789 GWELNIDWR
+789 GWEFNIDWR
-798 HTFRDADDL
+798 HTFRDADNL
-807 TVHANFN
+807 TLHANFN
-814 LGDYKATITQWD
+814 LADYKATITQWD
-826 SDNLINT
+826 SDDLINT

-843 WGFETE
+843 WGFQTE
-849 RYFTWDDFTTE
+849 RYFTADDF
-860 TRERLVPF
+860 
-868 DVNDDGKVDADETIT
+868 NADG
-883 ETYQAVTGYVEGVAS
+883 TYAEGVADQS
-898 QKGLEKDKGFTYG
+898 GLEKDKAFTYG

-918 DQNGDGVIDW
+918 DQNGDGVINW
-928 GDGTVENHGD
+928 GYAADDAEKNPEGYAPGTIHNHGD

-985 LTRGADAIYAWQTD
+985 LTRGADAIYAWQMD
-999 YITNAEVSDTDIS
+999 YVNQEMIDNNSIDQNA
-1012 KAVIRQDAA
+1012 R
-1021 YPRMYPGNA
+1021 YPRLYPGNA
-1030 GQGVPGSSIIDAG
+1030 GQGVPGSSIVDAG

-1073 RLTRKATIEKV
+1073 HLTRKATIEKV

-1107 EVSTGRGTG
+1107 EVSSGRGTG

>member
-1 MNKHKENGFR
+1 MMKKHNENGFR

-19 FAMSLVSISALAE
+19 FAMSLVSISAMAE
-32 PIQIVGKVVDA
+32 PISIVGKVVDA
-43 NGDPLVG
+43 NGEPLVG

-68 AFVLTVENN
+68 AFILSVEKN
-77 VTLLVSY
+77 VTLHVSY
-84 VGYKDQE
+84 VGYKDSE
-91 ARAHKDMVVMLR
+91 VRAQKDMVVVLR
-103 EDTQVLDEVVAIG
+103 ENTQVLDEVVAIG

-145 VAKAL
+145 VTKAL

-165 LDADPTVVIRGIG
+165 LNADPTVVIRGIG

-193 GVPVENLGYLNSNDI
+193 GVPMENLGYLNANDI

-218 STAIYGTRAAFG
+218 ATSIYGTRAAFG
-230 VVLVTTKTAKTA
+230 VVLVTTKTAKTQD
-242 EKVSV
+242 KVSV

-255 SRATALPDYPTVM
+255 SRATALPDYPDVLT
-268 EQATALTDANK
+268 QAQALTDANT
-279 RAGLPSELFGMYL
+279 RAGLASELFGMYL
-292 DTKYFIA
+292 NSDEFIA
-299 GATAW
+299 GATRWAEW
-304 QEKHGGKSG
+304 ASTQGWKNNKSP
-313 YRKMVYGDDWDE
+313 YRKMEYGLDWDKN
-325 HGFYADWDVAGIM
+325 GFYADWDVAGIM
-338 FNDAAPSQQHNLS
+338 FNDATPSQQHNLS

-359 NYYMS
+359 NYYIS

-378 DKMDKFNATV
+378 DKMDKFNAAV
-388 NLSTKVTKWLE
+388 NISTKVNKWLE
-399 VGARF
+399 IGARF

-416 RGQGSYQYVWRWG
+416 RGQGTYQYVWRWG

-443 NQYDGRNMI
+443 NQYEGRNMI

-464 GSNDTYN
+464 GSNDTYR

-510 DEDLVNTWSLFGED
+510 SEDLVNTWSLFGED
-524 FTHGAINTS
+524 FAHGKINTS

-557 WSGHNLNVMVGA
+557 WSGHNLNVMLGA
-569 NIDKSEYEYL
+569 NLDKSEYEYL
-579 YYERHGMQ
+579 YYERHAMQ
-587 DPTMPELKL
+587 DENLPELAL
-596 MSEDYSYSHSH
+596 CSEDYSYSHSH
-607 SRSGSAGIFG
+607 SHSGSAGVFG

-639 KFPSHTQ
+639 KFPTHTQ
-646 WAFFPSGSLGYR
+646 WAFFPSGSVGYR

-679 SYGAIGNQEIGSN
+679 SYGVIGNQEIGSN
-692 MFIKT
+692 MFLET
-697 MGKTTNG
+697 MSKTTNG
-704 VNWLGDGKLKYDY
+704 VSWLGTGSSKYDY
-717 FGTPKMVDP
+717 FGQPKMVDP
-726 SLTWETITTTNVGI
+726 TLTWETIATTNIGI
-740 DLGFFNNDL
+740 DLGFLNNDL

-756 QRDTKGMLA
+756 QRMTTGMLA
-765 PGKELPSVLG
+765 PGKTLPQVVG
-775 ASAAYENAGSLRTR
+775 ATAAYENAGSLRTR
-789 GWELNIDWR
+789 GWELNIDYR
-798 HTFRDADDL
+798 HTFVEADNL

-814 LGDYKATITQWD
+814 LADYKATITEWD
-826 SDNLINT
+826 SNDLINT

-843 WGFETE
+843 WGFETD
-849 RYFTWDDFTTE
+849 RYFTWDDF
-860 TRERLVPF
+860 
-868 DVNDDGKVDADETIT
+868 NADG
-883 ETYQAVTGYVEGVAS
+883 TYKEGIAS
-898 QKGLEKDKGFTYG
+898 QKGIEKDKGFTYG

-928 GDGTVENHGD
+928 GDGTKDNHGD

-947 RWQYSFRLGAE
+947 RYQYSFRLGAD

-973 RDMWSPS
+973 RNAWSPS

-999 YITNAEVSDTDIS
+999 YITEADYAAHKIN
-1012 KAVIRQDAA
+1012 QDAA
-1021 YPRMYPGNA
+1021 YPRMWPGNA
-1030 GQGVPGSSIIDAG
+1030 GQGVAGSSILDAG
-1043 RNNFYPQD
+1043 KNNFYPQD
-1051 KYLINMAYLR
+1051 KYLMNLSYLR

-1073 RLTRKATIEKV
+1073 HLTRKATIEKV

-1092 LADLVNHTAQYGFDP
+1092 LADLINHTAQYGFDP
-1107 EVSTGRGTG
+1107 EVSTGSGTG

-1123 GRVEPLMRSYSFGL
+1123 GRTEPLMRSYSFGL

>member
-1 MNKHKENGFR
+1 MMNKHKENGFR

-19 FAMSLVSISALAE
+19 FAMSLVSISAMAA
-32 PIQIVGKVVDA
+32 PISVVGKVVDA
-43 NGDPLVG
+43 NGEPLVG

-68 AFVLTVENN
+68 AFVLSVEPN
-77 VTLLVSY
+77 VTLHVSY

-91 ARAHKDMVVMLR
+91 VRAHKDMVVMLK

-130 TVDVSKTLESKTESD
+130 SVDVSKTLESKTESD

-150 QGAVPGLTITNATGD
+150 QGAVPGLTITNANGD
-165 LDADPTVVIRGIG
+165 LNSDPTVVIRGIG

-193 GVPVENLGYLNSNDI
+193 GVPMENLGYLNSNDI

-230 VVLVTTKTAKTA
+230 VVLVTTKTAKTQ

-255 SRATALPDYPTVM
+255 SHATALPEYPDVIA
-268 EQATALTDANK
+268 QANALTDANK
-279 RAGLPSELFGMYL
+279 RAGLASELFGMYL
-292 DTKYFIA
+292 DTEAFLGGAQRWLDWANSPEGAAA
-299 GATAW
+299 GI
-304 QEKHGGKSG
+304 KNGKSP
-313 YRKMVYGDDWDE
+313 YRKMIYGLDWDE
-325 HGFYADWDVAGIM
+325 NGFYADWDVAGIM
-338 FNDAAPSQQHNLS
+338 FNDATPSQQHNLS

-388 NLSTKVTKWLE
+388 NLSTKVNNWLE
-399 VGARF
+399 IGARF

-429 SFFGPYGYFEDAEG
+429 SFFGPYGYFEDADG
-443 NQYDGRNMI
+443 NQFDGRQMI
-452 GFRKAAAGPDGD
+452 GFRKAAAGPDGI
-464 GSNDTYN
+464 GNDTWR

-510 DEDLVNTWSLFGED
+510 SEDLVNTWSLFGEN
-524 FTHGAINTS
+524 FAHGKINTS

-569 NIDKSEYEYL
+569 NLDKSEYEYL

-587 DPTMPELKL
+587 DENLPELAL
-596 MSEDYSYSHSH
+596 CSEEYSYTHSHSH
-607 SRSGSAGIFG
+607 GGSAGIFG
-617 RINYDYKGIYLIE
+617 RINYDYKGIYLLE

-639 KFPSHTQ
+639 KFPTHTQ
-646 WAFFPSGSLGYR
+646 WAFFPSGSVGYR
-658 ISEEAYFQEAKEYV
+658 ISEEGYFQEAKEYV
-672 SNLKVRA
+672 SNLKLRA
-679 SYGAIGNQEIGSN
+679 SYGVIGNQEIGSN
-692 MFIKT
+692 MFLET
-697 MGKTTNG
+697 MSKTTNG
-704 VNWLGDGKLKYDY
+704 VSWLGTGSSKYDY

-726 SLTWETITTTNVGI
+726 TLTWETIATTNVGI
-740 DLGFFNNDL
+740 DLGFLKNEL

-756 QRDTKGMLA
+756 QRETTGMLA
-765 PGKELPSVLG
+765 PGQALPQVLG

-798 HTFRDADDL
+798 HTFRDADNL
-807 TVHANFN
+807 TLHANFN
-814 LGDYKATITQWD
+814 LADYKATITQWD
-826 SDNLINT
+826 SNDLTNT

-843 WGFETE
+843 WGFQTD
-849 RYFTWDDFTTE
+849 RYFTFEDF
-860 TRERLVPF
+860 
-868 DVNDDGKVDADETIT
+868 NADGSYA
-883 ETYQAVTGYVEGVAS
+883 EGVAS
-898 QKGLEKDKGFTYG
+898 QTGLEKGSFKYG
-911 PGDIKFV
+911 PGDVKFV
-918 DQNGDGVIDW
+918 DQNGDGVINW
-928 GDGTVENHGD
+928 GYAVDDVENNPEGLAPGTKNNHGD
-938 LVKIGNTTP
+938 LVKIGNETP

-999 YITNAEVSDTDIS
+999 YVTEADYAAGIIDQN
-1012 KAVIRQDAA
+1012 AA

-1030 GQGVPGSSIIDAG
+1030 GQGVPGANITAIG
-1043 RNNFYPQD
+1043 CNNFYPQD
-1051 KYLINMAYLR
+1051 KYLINLAYLR

-1073 RLTRKATIEKV
+1073 KWTRKATIEKV

-1107 EVSTGRGTG
+1107 EVSSGSGTG

>member
-1 MNKHKENGFR
+1 MMNTRKENGFR
-11 SLLMTFAV
+11 SLLMSLAV
-19 FAMSLVSISALAE
+19 FAMTMVSISAYAAPE
-32 PIQIVGKVVDA
+32 TITGRVVDA
-43 NGDPLVG
+43 NGDPLIGANVAEVG
-50 ASVVEAG
+50 
-57 TSNGTITDLDG
+57 TTNGTITDIDG
-68 AFVLTVENN
+68 AFVLSVEKN

-84 VGYKDQE
+84 MGYKDQE
-91 ARAHKDMVVMLR
+91 VRAHKDMVVMLK
-103 EDTQVLDEVVAIG
+103 EDTQVLDEVVAVG

-193 GVPVENLGYLNSNDI
+193 GVPMENLGYLNSNDI

-230 VVLVTTKTAKTA
+230 VVLVTTKSAKTA

-255 SRATALPDYPTVM
+255 SHATALPEYPDVM
-268 EQATALTDANK
+268 SQANALTDANK
-279 RAGLPSELFGMYL
+279 RAGLASELFGMYL
-292 DTKYFIA
+292 DSKEFVE
-299 GATAW
+299 GANRWKEWAATQGW
-304 QEKHGGKSG
+304 KNGKSP
-313 YRKMVYGDDWDE
+313 YRKMEYGLDWDE
-325 HGFYADWDVAGIM
+325 YGFYADWDVAGIM
-338 FNDAAPSQQHNLS
+338 FNNATPSQQHNLS

-388 NLSTKVTKWLE
+388 NVSTKVNKWLE

-404 NMQHRIYTYPYV
+404 NLQHRIYTYPYV

-452 GFRKAAAGPDGD
+452 GFRKAAAGPDGIGD
-464 GSNDTYN
+464 DTWR

-510 DEDLVNTWSLFGED
+510 DEDLVNTWSLFGAD
-524 FTHGAINTS
+524 FKHGAINTS

-557 WSGHNLNVMVGA
+557 WDGHNLNVMVGA
-569 NIDKSEYEYL
+569 NLDKSEYEYL

-587 DPTMPELKL
+587 DPNLPELAL
-596 MSEDYSYSHSH
+596 LSEDYSYSHSH
-607 SRSGSAGIFG
+607 SHSGSAGIFG
-617 RINYDYKGIYLIE
+617 RINYDYKGIYLVE

-639 KFPSHTQ
+639 KFPTHTQ
-646 WAFFPSGSLGYR
+646 WAFFPSGSVGYR
-658 ISEEAYFQEAKEYV
+658 ISEEGYFQEAKQYV

-679 SYGAIGNQEIGSN
+679 SYGVIGNQEIGSN
-692 MFIKT
+692 MFLET
-697 MGKTTNG
+697 MSKTTNG
-704 VNWLGDGKLKYDY
+704 VSWLGTGNSKYDY

-726 SLTWETITTTNVGI
+726 TLTWETIATANVGI

-756 QRDTKGMLA
+756 QRTTTGMLA
-765 PGKELPSVLG
+765 PGQELPKVLG

-798 HTFRDADDL
+798 HTFKDL
-807 TVHANFN
+807 DNLSLHANFN
-814 LGDYKATITQWD
+814 LADYKATITQWESND
-826 SDNLINT
+826 LTNT

-843 WGFETE
+843 WGFETD
-849 RYFTWDDFTTE
+849 RYFTFDDFTTDGE
-860 TRERLVPF
+860 GNLVY
-868 DVNDDGKVDADETIT
+868 AD
-883 ETYQAVTGYVEGVAS
+883 GVAS
-898 QKGLEKDKGFTYG
+898 QKALEKGSFIYG

-918 DQNGDGVIDW
+918 DQNGDGKIDW
-928 GDGTVENHGD
+928 GKGTKDDHGD
-938 LVKIGNTTP
+938 LVKIGNETP
-947 RWQYSFRLGAE
+947 RFQYSFRLGAD

-973 RDMWSPS
+973 RDVWSPS

-999 YITNAEVSDTDIS
+999 YITEAEYAAKT
-1012 KAVIRQDAA
+1012 IRQDAA

-1030 GQGVPGSSIIDAG
+1030 GQGVPGANVTAIG
-1043 RNNFYPQD
+1043 CNNFYPQD
-1051 KYLINMAYLR
+1051 KYLINLAYLR

-1073 RLTRKATIEKV
+1073 KWTRKATIEKV

-1116 SFGNGTY
+1116 GFGNGTY